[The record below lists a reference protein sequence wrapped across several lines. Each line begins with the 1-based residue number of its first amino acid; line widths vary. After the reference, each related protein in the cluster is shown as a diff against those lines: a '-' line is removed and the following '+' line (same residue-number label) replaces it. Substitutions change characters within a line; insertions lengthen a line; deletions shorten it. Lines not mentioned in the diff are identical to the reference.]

1 MLGEGVVAGV
11 LDDAFADAEG
21 EIESAKGR
29 IALFKPG
36 DDAQGM
42 EVVVEAQQVDLEGAV
57 ESFFAGMAEGRMA
70 DVVDQG
76 KGLGQF
82 YVEAQSAGQGA

>member
-1 MLGEGVVAGV
+1 
-11 LDDAFADAEG
+11 
-21 EIESAKGR
+21 
-29 IALFKPG
+29 
-36 DDAQGM
+36 M